1 MHYNADILI
10 QEALSEGFSHAGR
23 LNIEALVFMPEVREM
38 CSADGCNS
46 YGKNWTCPPAC
57 RSIEDAAREAAQY
70 SFGLLVQTTGY
81 MEDDFDYETM
91 QETSIKHKASFEAL
105 VDKLR
110 ERYDKVLPMGAGACT
125 ICDQCTYPHAPCRFP
140 ERAISSME
148 AYGLW
153 VSKVCELS
161 NIPYYYGKST
171 LTYTSCYLLE

>member
-125 ICDQCTYPHAPCRFP
+125 ICDQCTFLTPLADSPSARFLP
-140 ERAISSME
+140 WRRMACGS
-148 AYGLW
+148 ARF
-153 VSKVCELS
+153 VSFPIFLITTEKAR
-161 NIPYYYGKST
+161 
-171 LTYTSCYLLE
+171 